1 MADSTAPIWVT
12 AHTTSHHRES
22 MTASVVRLFALHY
35 IGWNKTLLGGDFNK
49 PGRIFWSEATQRFL
63 LQHFSRKTRAALQI
77 YSCRKW
83 IAVLFVQNSWWKRR
97 DAECALVSSNLIT
110 FVGSCEVLAKIVHI
124 PFFFFIS
131 AKKFFPLCVF
141 YKHRQE
147 FIFYMMPR
155 SWSVGVQTV
164 ASFVEQTDEVD
175 TANKTWLCITHMP
188 TCTQSLSSHS
198 FPWKT
203 SFSSRPFLILSCK
216 VCHALCL
223 SNHFCSPVA
232 FHFGK
237 NQYIPLSTFPLSSPV
252 FSAALDGM
260 QPSPVKKKM

>member
-35 IGWNKTLLGGDFNK
+35 IGWNKTLLGGGFNK

-110 FVGSCEVLAKIVHI
+110 FVGSVWGSSQNSSH
-124 PFFFFIS
+124 PFFFF
-131 AKKFFPLCVF
+131 L
-141 YKHRQE
+141 YQR
-147 FIFYMMPR
+147 R
-155 SWSVGVQTV
+155 
-164 ASFVEQTDEVD
+164 
-175 TANKTWLCITHMP
+175 
-188 TCTQSLSSHS
+188 
-198 FPWKT
+198 
-203 SFSSRPFLILSCK
+203 SFSPYVSFTNIDKNLYFTWCQEAEVSVCKLS
-216 VCHALCL
+216 LL
-223 SNHFCSPVA
+223 
-232 FHFGK
+232 
-237 NQYIPLSTFPLSSPV
+237 L
-252 FSAALDGM
+252 
-260 QPSPVKKKM
+260 